1 MSSLVPPCPELPTP
15 LRRYPIMAASMPT
28 SDVVAS
34 VNRMGVAIDVGTFAV
49 KVKIDKSPP
58 SRSEPGPAGSK
69 LDATVP
75 V

>member
-1 MSSLVPPCPELPTP
+1 
-15 LRRYPIMAASMPT
+15 MAASMPT